1 MLGSHPKRA
10 RVAPDLL
17 CKRRVTLCEEAL
29 ERADAH
35 RHGRAGR
42 EQGNCSDRAGN
53 KRNVREHPV
62 PPRAAV
68 IRYDWGMKKRGKQG
82 KGTEEARFTVRPGK
96 RDDAA
101 AAARLWVRSA
111 REHTVYDPVY
121 ATAPDAEKV
130 MRRFLADLSSSSH
143 SCLFVA
149 ERNGEIV
156 GFLSSE
162 LREGSPAFKPKT
174 WAAVED
180 VYVVP
185 DHRSLG
191 IGHALFGECRAWAG
205 QKGADGI
212 SLQVAAG
219 NARARKFYDE
229 LGFHEVSVYQ
239 VKEFE

>member
-1 MLGSHPKRA
+1 MAQDGERA
-10 RVAPDLL
+10 RGV
-17 CKRRVTLCEEAL
+17 
-29 ERADAH
+29 
-35 RHGRAGR
+35 G
-42 EQGNCSDRAGN
+42 
-53 KRNVREHPV
+53 
-62 PPRAAV
+62 
-68 IRYDWGMKKRGKQG
+68 
-82 KGTEEARFTVRPGK
+82 EARYTVRSG
-96 RDDAA
+96 RREDAT
-101 AAARLWVRSA
+101 AAARLWTSSVEEHARYDHVYSA
-111 REHTVYDPVY
+111 
-121 ATAPDAEKV
+121 APDAEKV

-143 SCLFVA
+143 SCLLVA

-191 IGHALFGECRAWAG
+191 IGHALFEECRAWAA

>member
-1 MLGSHPKRA
+1 MSRETPPSRA
-10 RVAPDLL
+10 HR
-17 CKRRVTLCEEAL
+17 K
-29 ERADAH
+29 ADAH
-35 RHGRAGR
+35 RHYRACRERGGRG
-42 EQGNCSDRAGN
+42 DRGGD
-53 KRNVREHPV
+53 KLNVRERPA

-68 IRYDWGMKKRGKQG
+68 IRYDWGMEQRGNQG
-82 KGTEEARFTVRPGK
+82 EGAEDASFTVRPGR

-101 AAARLWVRSA
+101 AAARLWVQSA
-111 REHTVYDPVY
+111 EEHTVYDPVY

-149 ERNGEIV
+149 ERNGEVV
-156 GFLSSE
+156 GFLSGE

-185 DHRSLG
+185 EHRSLG
-191 IGHALFGECRAWAG
+191 IGHALFEECRMWAR

-219 NARARKFYDE
+219 NTRARKFYEE